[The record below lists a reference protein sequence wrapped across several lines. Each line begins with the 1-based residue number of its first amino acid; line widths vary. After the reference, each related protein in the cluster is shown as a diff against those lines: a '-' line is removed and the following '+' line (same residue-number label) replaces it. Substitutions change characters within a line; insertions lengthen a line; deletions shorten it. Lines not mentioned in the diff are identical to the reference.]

1 MKQFAP
7 TLVFILL
14 GLCAAAAVLTGV
26 ANIAFLVQ
34 CGATPTGEHPFS
46 GFGFLLSANTEAFGL
61 APTGCVPDAG
71 GIYMT
76 YLIAALMIGAV
87 IFGLSMGWLRVRDSD
102 WYFRLQLLFRDGF
115 ARAGEIRK
123 NVSARSLLRRA
134 RQLRPAL
141 KKPTPDQLGVRLGRA
156 RGMDVM
162 VSVEDSM
169 VLSAAPRGGKGFR
182 FVISSILDWDGPLIT
197 TSTRNDNLS
206 ATYEAR
212 KRMGEVTVV
221 DPQGL
226 SGLKSRKRPALHT
239 GCEDPLIAEMR
250 GRAMI
255 AGSALGQSATNQEW
269 AGISAGLLA
278 ALLQAAALSGEGT
291 AALRRWTQNPALCDP
306 AIAILRDQGAPGW
319 SQMLESTV
327 KGDPELLANS
337 WIGVR
342 EAGKPLLI
350 PGIYDALSPEG
361 DAVLDPREFL
371 EGRNTLY
378 LIGTGSGAGATG
390 GYLAA
395 ILDDIVEQARR
406 KALASQGGRLDP
418 PLGLILDE
426 LANMFVWPALPTVLS
441 DGGGIGIF
449 TQVVF
454 QSMSQ
459 AATVWSESEAQT
471 IWNSA
476 IVKVLLGGS
485 TDVRHMQDISNML
498 GERKV
503 LHRGRSWSEDSTTH
517 SEQRATAPVL
527 SVDELRRLPTGMAV
541 LAYKNIRPVLLDA
554 KGWTKRS
561 DASQIHADRR
571 STELEQLSEFQR
583 QYARRTTDV

>member
-1 MKQFAP
+1 MKQIAMP
-7 TLVFILL
+7 LVWVVL
-14 GLCAAAAVLTGV
+14 GACAVAVLLTM
-26 ANIAFLVQ
+26 AAD
-34 CGATPTGEHPFS
+34 AA
-46 GFGFLLSANTEAFGL
+46 FLLSCGTTPMHQHPLSGL
-61 APTGCVPDAG
+61 GFLFSGDLGSLGAIPAGCHLG
-71 GIYMT
+71 GGTIYGS
-76 YLIAALMIGAV
+76 YVVAVAIVLALTFAV
-87 IFGLSMGWLRVRDSD
+87 IHTSLRVRDSD
-102 WYFRLQLLFRDGF
+102 WFFRLQLLFRDGF

-123 NVSARSLLRRA
+123 NVSARALLRRA
-134 RQLRPAL
+134 RQLRPSL
-141 KKPTPDQLGVRLGRA
+141 KHPTPDQLGVRLGRA
-156 RGMDVM
+156 RGMDVL

-197 TSTRNDNLS
+197 TSTRNDNLA
-206 ATYEAR
+206 ATFETR
-212 KRMGEVTVV
+212 KRLGEVTVV

-226 SGLKSRKRPALHT
+226 TGIKSKLRPALHT
-239 GCEDPLIAEMR
+239 GCEDPLIAQMR
-250 GRAMI
+250 GQAMI

-269 AGISAGLLA
+269 AGVSAGLLA
-278 ALLQAAALSGEGT
+278 ALLQAAAISGEGA

-306 AIAILRDQGAPGW
+306 AVDVLKDKGAPGW
-319 SQMLESTV
+319 AQSLESTL
-327 KGDPELLANS
+327 KGDPEMLANS
-337 WIGVR
+337 WMGVR

-350 PGIYDALSPEG
+350 PEIFDALNPEG
-361 DAVLDPREFL
+361 DAVLNPREFL
-371 EGRNTLY
+371 EGNNTLY
-378 LIGTGSGAGATG
+378 LIGTGAGAGATG
-390 GYLAA
+390 GYLSA

-406 KALASQGGRLDP
+406 KALASKGGRLDP

-441 DGGGIGIF
+441 DGGGIGVF

-503 LHRGRSWSEDSTTH
+503 LHRGKSWSEESTTH

-554 KGWTKRS
+554 QGWTKRS

-571 STELEQLSEFQR
+571 STEAEQLVEFQR
-583 QYARRTTDV
+583 QYARGTTGV